1 MPEGPAFFQAI
12 QRLTTVNW
20 GGTRSMPHKSNYGAT
35 QSYLGPVGAKN
46 TITGWLAVSSSVG
59 DAGDRCEA

>member
-20 GGTRSMPHKSNYGAT
+20 GAT
-35 QSYLGPVGAKN
+35 KASEGEPKLGFEML
-46 TITGWLAVSSSVG
+46 I
-59 DAGDRCEA
+59 